1 MSCRTKVVR
10 RCPDVV
16 LESFPFSNHFSF
28 VSLSSPVSG
37 MLITPTKKKNG
48 GKHKQL
54 DFHALHARLWFSRV
68 GCEITRNGTT
78 TTLLALNSNDFRSWR
93 HHRFQLNKT
102 TYTSSWI
109 TFFFGFFFYLERPR
123 LIEKENSG
131 TGKKRLRQTKGNFE
145 MRAGK
150 SPRRKE

>member
-109 TFFFGFFFYLERPR
+109 TFFFGFFFFTLKDRALLR
-123 LIEKENSG
+123 
-131 TGKKRLRQTKGNFE
+131 KKT
-145 MRAGK
+145 AGQVK
-150 SPRRKE
+150 KD